1 MFKICLY
8 TWHLIKSHGGE
19 VHLECIRAVT
29 HGMFAGVAGVII
41 DVHSSVFQV
50 STLTQET
57 HVIPLWETY
66 DLNIL
71 NAAFSISC

>member
-8 TWHLIKSHGGE
+8 KWHLIKSHGGE

-41 DVHSSVFQV
+41 DVTFISLSSIYTQSGDTCD
-50 STLTQET
+50 STLG
-57 HVIPLWETY
+57 
-66 DLNIL
+66 DL
-71 NAAFSISC
+71 

>member
-8 TWHLIKSHGGE
+8 TWHLIKSHGSE

-41 DVHSSVFQV
+41 DVTFISLSSIYTQSGDTCD
-50 STLTQET
+50 STLG
-57 HVIPLWETY
+57 
-66 DLNIL
+66 DL
-71 NAAFSISC
+71 

>member
-41 DVHSSVFQV
+41 DVTFISLSSIYTQSGDTCD
-50 STLTQET
+50 STLG
-57 HVIPLWETY
+57 
-66 DLNIL
+66 DL
-71 NAAFSISC
+71 

>member
-41 DVHSSVFQV
+41 DVTFISLSSIYTHSGDTCD
-50 STLTQET
+50 STLG
-57 HVIPLWETY
+57 
-66 DLNIL
+66 DL
-71 NAAFSISC
+71 